1 MREEELT
8 FTVEEE
14 EGQLCLDQVGRE
26 YGMALFSAGV
36 CKVKL
41 PPGSIPRKE
50 AQAAAQVVEKKVD
63 DITRQL
69 DQRGINYQTQNKP
82 FSFKEAASRC
92 RGRIDIRID
101 ACSEPFKTIANL
113 PALNSL
119 PEPILSSDMK
129 LSYTGIVT
137 SLPGLFRFSAL
148 HLVTP
153 THTHTHMGTRRQ
165 KKQDFNTHARTHTHT
180 HKQPDDEPCSKTA
193 AQAMCRNFNSSSSD
207 NNNKMLTRSSS
218 SSPPPSSS

>member
-148 HLVTP
+148 HLVIP
-153 THTHTHMGTRRQ
+153 THTHMGTRRQ
-165 KKQDFNTHARTHTHT
+165 KKARLQHARTHARTHAHT
-180 HKQPDDEPCSKTA
+180 QT
-193 AQAMCRNFNSSSSD
+193 
-207 NNNKMLTRSSS
+207 TR
-218 SSPPPSSS
+218 